1 MKGERLVAPAVIRC
15 AALGGIV
22 LFLAVPGYL
31 FAEPPWRAVV
41 ARLAVAFV
49 LGVGLLQ
56 LRGAVAERLARGGT
70 SALDQARDRAGIPPA
85 VPPRFQDLIDDV
97 RAARRSRRHFERAL
111 WPRLVALT
119 PRPLV
124 RPPARPGRGPGL
136 GGLRDVISEIERG
149 P

>member
-1 MKGERLVAPAVIRC
+1 VKGERLVAPAVIRC
-15 AALGGIV
+15 AVLGGIV

-56 LRGAVAERLARGGT
+56 LRGAVAERLARGGV
-70 SALDQARDRAGIPPA
+70 SALDQARDRPGIPPA

-124 RPPARPGRGPGL
+124 PPPARPGRGPGL
-136 GGLRDVISEIERG
+136 AGLREVVGEIERG